1 MTKKQK
7 SLLTRIIIA
16 AVLFI
21 IGMVFPLE
29 GVPQLILYL
38 VCYIVVGW
46 DIVWKAVTN
55 ILHGQVFDE
64 NFLMTIATIGALI
77 LGEYSEGVA
86 VMLFYQV
93 GEWFQSY
100 AVSKSRKS
108 IASLMDIRPDYANV
122 ERDGKLVSVD
132 PDEVQIG
139 ETIVVKPGERVPLY
153 CFKRHFRNG
162 YFCFDRRIHAP

>member
-55 ILHGQVFDE
+55 ILHGHVFDE
-64 NFLMTIATIGALI
+64 NF
-77 LGEYSEGVA
+77 
-86 VMLFYQV
+86 
-93 GEWFQSY
+93 
-100 AVSKSRKS
+100 
-108 IASLMDIRPDYANV
+108 
-122 ERDGKLVSVD
+122 
-132 PDEVQIG
+132 
-139 ETIVVKPGERVPLY
+139 
-153 CFKRHFRNG
+153 
-162 YFCFDRRIHAP
+162 

>member
-7 SLLTRIIIA
+7 ALLTRIIIA

-29 GVPQLILYL
+29 GAPQLILYL
-38 VCYIVVGW
+38 TCYIVVGW

-86 VMLFYQV
+86 VMLFYQ
-93 GEWFQSY
+93 S
-100 AVSKSRKS
+100 
-108 IASLMDIRPDYANV
+108 ASGWTRPPPAWAA
-122 ERDGKLVSVD
+122 RS
-132 PDEVQIG
+132 PP
-139 ETIVVKPGERVPLY
+139 TMTP
-153 CFKRHFRNG
+153 C
-162 YFCFDRRIHAP
+162 C

>member
-122 ERDGKLVSVD
+122 ERGWEIS
-132 PDEVQIG
+132 
-139 ETIVVKPGERVPLY
+139 
-153 CFKRHFRNG
+153 
-162 YFCFDRRIHAP
+162 FCRS

>member
-7 SLLTRIIIA
+7 ALLTRIIIA

-29 GVPQLILYL
+29 GAPQLILYL
-38 VCYIVVGW
+38 TCYIVVGW

-122 ERDGKLVSVD
+122 ERDGKLVSV
-132 PDEVQIG
+132 
-139 ETIVVKPGERVPLY
+139 
-153 CFKRHFRNG
+153 
-162 YFCFDRRIHAP
+162 